1 MNRIKGFATSAPL
14 LSTSSISN
22 RGKTFFNN
30 RSGDGTTDCI
40 IHKRRVSFEVKDKD
54 LESEES
60 MMDLYERWMRYMG
73 KFRIDPLEKWTRF
86 GIFMDTVTRIRSA
99 NCFADGGRRVRV
111 RRESK
116 HLISEW
122 MKKSPKHK
130 SFFGSSSKS
139 T

>member
-1 MNRIKGFATSAPL
+1 MNKIKGFALSAPL

-22 RGKTFFNN
+22 RSKTFLNN
-30 RSGDGTTDCI
+30 RSVDGTTDCI
-40 IHKRRVSFEVKDKD
+40 IHKRQVDFDVKDKD

-73 KFRIDPLEKWTRF
+73 KFRTDPLEKWTRF
-86 GIFMDTVTRIRSA
+86 GIFMDKVTRNRSA
-99 NCFADGGRRVRV
+99 NCFADGGWRVRV

-122 MKKSPKHK
+122 IKKSPKHK
-130 SFFGSSSKS
+130 LFMSSSSKS